1 VAKPPAKSKG
11 PLRKPHPRAKI
22 VGPLFGWE
30 LVRLARRG
38 QDARARFIL
47 AFSLFL
53 VLTAFSLIWFRNSSP
68 IELFFGDSQVL
79 KISES
84 ASFGESFSLTFVLA
98 QLGILTLLTPAYAAG
113 GIAEEKDRRTLIFLL
128 VSDLTPREIV
138 FGKFLGRV
146 AFLMGI
152 LFAGL
157 PILAITQL
165 HGGVSLK
172 FLLMSYL
179 ITASTVF
186 LLAGISAASAAAA
199 DTLRGALFRAYG
211 LTAII
216 VVTGFG
222 VFIALSPFAIIMFIF
237 KLEAGSPGSFW
248 IISIVYSAFELLLGG
263 IGVLLAVRSIRNLRA
278 RLTRGNAAPPRWIRE
293 RYRRDDLRKMQL
305 EQAKAA
311 ELARKQSEREL
322 QVSFPDLPPEL
333 ELVPDDVPNQ
343 RIPIAPVSRYSSV
356 RPKQARLIEPSR
368 PVRRGRPVPP
378 ARFDQPA
385 EGESK
390 RPRIGSDDPFM
401 WKERYTQ
408 GTKRTEDDDAMKSMM
423 YLLGGVLALIVV
435 FFLGISVLSMI
446 GNNGGTDSFRMAKS
460 LLLIAG
466 GAGAFTHLLSMG
478 TSACGTICRERQR
491 LTLESLLTIP
501 VPRRDILLPKWKIC
515 LQRGWWWGVPA
526 ACVLAFAFAASDE
539 PGLFFLGLPFVLGA
553 MLFACSYGIWL
564 SIRCRSV
571 NRAVMWFL
579 PAAGFLVLFP
589 VGICSWV
596 STTNAGLLGP
606 IMGIVLILML
616 GAAYLFWVLS
626 EKAFD
631 RETIIAM

>member
-1 VAKPPAKSKG
+1 MAKAKRPP
-11 PLRKPHPRAKI
+11 PRSRF
-22 VGPLFGWE
+22 VGPLFRWE

-53 VLTAFSLIWFRNSSP
+53 VLTAFSLIWFRHSSP
-68 IELFFGDSQVL
+68 LELFLGESQQLNIRDSA
-79 KISES
+79 K
-84 ASFGESFSLTFVLA
+84 FGESFSLTFVLA

-113 GIAEEKDRRTLIFLL
+113 GIAEEKDRRTLVFLL

-146 AFLMGI
+146 SFLLGI

-179 ITASTVF
+179 ITGSTVF
-186 LLAGISAASAAAA
+186 LLSGISAASAASAE
-199 DTLRGALFRAYG
+199 TLRGALFRAYG
-211 LTAII
+211 LTAIV

-222 VFIALSPFAIIMFIF
+222 VFVFLSPFAIILIIHSF
-237 KLEAGSPGSFW
+237 EAGSPQTFW
-248 IISIVYSAFELLLGG
+248 MISLGYSAFEIALGC
-263 IGVLLAVRSIRNLRA
+263 IGVMLAVRSIRKLRA
-278 RLTRGNAAPPRWIRE
+278 RLTMANSEPPRWISE
-293 RYRRDDLRKMQL
+293 RYRRDDLFKLQHAH
-305 EQAKAA
+305 AKAT
-311 ELARKQSEREL
+311 EEARKLSAETEVL
-322 QVSFPDLPPEL
+322 TPDTDAPPPSKR
-333 ELVPDDVPNQ
+333 V
-343 RIPIAPVSRYSSV
+343 PIAPVSKYSKARV
-356 RPKQARLIEPSR
+356 KQARLIAPGNTGRVR
-368 PVRRGRPVPP
+368 PPRRPENFDIDAEETNRPP
-378 ARFDQPA
+378 
-385 EGESK
+385 
-390 RPRIGSDDPFM
+390 IGTGDPFL
-401 WKERYTQ
+401 WKEQYTQ

-435 FFLGISVLSMI
+435 FFLAVSLLSVI
-446 GNNGGTDSFRMAKS
+446 GSNGRSDGFRMAKS

-466 GAGAFTHLLSMG
+466 GTGMFTHLLTMG

-501 VPRRDILLPKWKIC
+501 VPRRDILLPKWIVC
-515 LQRGWWWGVPA
+515 LTRGWWWGVPA
-526 ACVLAFAFAASDE
+526 ACILALAFAATDE
-539 PGLFFLGLPFVLGA
+539 PAMFFLGLPFVLGA

-571 NRAVMWFL
+571 NRAIMWFL
-579 PAAGFLVLFP
+579 PFAGFLVLFP
-589 VGICSWV
+589 VMICSWL
-596 STTNAGLLGP
+596 TKTNAIVLAP
-606 IMGIVLILML
+606 IMGIVLVLMF
-616 GAAYLFWVLS
+616 AASYAFWKLS
-626 EKAFD
+626 ERAFD